1 MRALAQRSAA
11 SAREIKGL
19 ITSSVEHVA
28 AGTGIVQQAG
38 ATIVEIVGQAPRV
51 SDALDAIAAGACHQ
65 AQGVSQTACAVQKL
79 DAVTQR
85 NAALVDETA
94 AAAAALR
101 AEAQALASEVAR
113 IRLPL
118 PAKTL

>member
-19 ITSSVEHVA
+19 ITSSVEQVA

-38 ATIVEIVGQAPRV
+38 ATIVEIVGQAQRV

-85 NAALVDETA
+85 NAALVEETA

-113 IRLPL
+113 FRLQL
-118 PAKTL
+118 PAKRL